1 MLFRT
6 KVTER
11 EHIRHHSARTF
22 ESVSCSLQVELMIKD
37 KAQSFDK
44 TSSVPDCR
52 DCDSLPGR
60 GSVMGVGA
68 ELGGVK

>member
-1 MLFRT
+1 
-6 KVTER
+6 
-11 EHIRHHSARTF
+11 
-22 ESVSCSLQVELMIKD
+22 MIKD